1 MCFSYVTYSVW
12 YGVAPTPTK
21 LSRNG
26 GVSNR
31 PVAGSPYVTMTTRAA
46 ATPETV
52 DSYTECTLA
61 SLAVAVATGQYLPSS
76 ATRRALADLAAAV
89 ARADAEAG
97 RVRAEAL

>member
-1 MCFSYVTYSVW
+1 LCFSYVTYSVW
-12 YGVAPTPTK
+12 YGAAPTPTK

-52 DSYTECTLA
+52 
-61 SLAVAVATGQYLPSS
+61 AVDTGQYLPSP
-76 ATRRALADLAAAV
+76 AARRALADLAAAV

-97 RVRAEAL
+97 RARAEAL